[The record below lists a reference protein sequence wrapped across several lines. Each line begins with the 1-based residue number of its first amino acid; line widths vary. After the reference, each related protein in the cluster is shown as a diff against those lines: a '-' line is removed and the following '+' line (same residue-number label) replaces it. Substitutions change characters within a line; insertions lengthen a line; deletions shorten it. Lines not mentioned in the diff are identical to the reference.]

1 MKHLEIKYS
10 ACDTQCKVCKRY
22 FIRDHELNQD
32 FNSIKVSHCNAK
44 TKFKSSRP
52 LFAKA

>member
-10 ACDTQCKVCKRY
+10 ACDTQCKVFKRY

-32 FNSIKVSHCNAK
+32 FLSPCNAK

-52 LFAKA
+52 LFVKA